1 MLLLHL
7 SRLSMSSHYCGVKGI
22 DGDPK
27 GDMDEENNHSVA
39 GIREQIEE
47 LDEEHGVYTPAHP

>member
-1 MLLLHL
+1 
-7 SRLSMSSHYCGVKGI
+7 MSSHYCGVKGI